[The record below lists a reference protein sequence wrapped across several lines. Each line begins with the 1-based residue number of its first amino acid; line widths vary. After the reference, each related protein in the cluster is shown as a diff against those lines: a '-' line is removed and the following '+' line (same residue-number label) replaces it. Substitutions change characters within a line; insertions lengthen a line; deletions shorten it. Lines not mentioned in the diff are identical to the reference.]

1 MEKLKKKKKSRVAW
15 GISKAKAAFMSQEQN
30 TDISL

>member
-1 MEKLKKKKKSRVAW
+1 MKNFLKSWVAW
-15 GISKAKAAFMSQEQN
+15 GISKEGAAFMSQEQN